1 MTMMRL
7 MLILIVLAAA
17 ACGEAGTPA
26 ASVPTL
32 AELPTLTP
40 SATHTATDAP
50 TETTTP
56 TPSETATVTV
66 SATLTETP
74 TETAT
79 ATLTSSPQPSA
90 TATATPTITFTPS
103 LTITNTTTPSPTPSL
118 TPTPAVEGLG
128 LLAVLA
134 AQTTILPPD
143 LRYPAPTLTAFA
155 AAQSELLARQ
165 MGGMPGG
172 GAFGVTP
179 APSPCAYP
187 APGGLAGMLSLDP
200 ALSAQIGC
208 PLGAPPQPLQLAG
221 AFQTFERGVMI
232 YVQGAPGT
240 IYALSGDGR
249 FRRFDDS
256 YIDGVDP
263 SSGGET
269 PPAGLVE
276 PIRGFGKVW
285 RTSPDVRGALGW
297 GTSSEAGDS
306 ALVQPFDR
314 GRAIYLPLRGETV
327 LLADDAG
334 GFTGTWRAFP
344 GGY

>member
-1 MTMMRL
+1 
-7 MLILIVLAAA
+7 V
-17 ACGEAGTPA
+17 
-26 ASVPTL
+26 
-32 AELPTLTP
+32 
-40 SATHTATDAP
+40 TA
-50 TETTTP
+50 
-56 TPSETATVTV
+56 

-79 ATLTSSPQPSA
+79 ATLTLTPDPSA
-90 TATATPTITFTPS
+90 TATDVPTITVTPS

-128 LLAVLA
+128 LLALLA

-155 AAQSELLARQ
+155 AVQSELLARQ
-165 MGGMPGG
+165 ASGLPGG
-172 GAFGVTP
+172 GFFGVTP
-179 APSPCAYP
+179 APSTCAYP

-200 ALSAQIGC
+200 ALSAQLGC
-208 PLGAPPQPLQLAG
+208 PAGAPPAPMQLAG
-221 AFQTFERGVMI
+221 AFQPFERGVMI
-232 YVQGAPGT
+232 YMQGAPGT
-240 IYALSGDGR
+240 IYALSSDGR

-256 YIDGVDP
+256 FIDGVDP
-263 SSGGET
+263 DSGGET
-269 PPAGLVE
+269 APPGLVE

-285 RTSPDVRGALGW
+285 RTHPDMRGALGW
-297 GTSSEAGDS
+297 GTVSEAGDT
-306 ALVQPFDR
+306 ALVQSFDR

-334 GFTGTWRAFP
+334 GLTGTWRAFP